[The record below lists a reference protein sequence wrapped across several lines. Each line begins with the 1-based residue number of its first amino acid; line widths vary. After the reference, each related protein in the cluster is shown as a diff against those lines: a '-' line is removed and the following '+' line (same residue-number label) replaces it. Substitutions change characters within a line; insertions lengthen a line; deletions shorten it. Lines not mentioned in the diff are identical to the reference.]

1 MAWNLTASHCSGA
14 LPPSP
19 FIAQPRRSHR
29 NRPGDLKKLLFCGD
43 AECGLAGDRRRP
55 GQCDCSIAGWNLRR
69 DAHKGR
75 RLRSVEPIAQLDAG
89 QGKYLPVAIDVSNPA
104 EHVYLTIYGT
114 CFRNLA
120 SLNDMTVNVSSA
132 TTPPVYAGPAGQYP
146 GRDQMNLLLP
156 ASLAGKGQVYVVIAI
171 GDLDNEA
178 NLVWL
183 QIK

>member
-1 MAWNLTASHCSGA
+1 MLNVA
-14 LPPSP
+14 LPEIAEGPARVTVQSP
-19 FIAQPRRSHR
+19 
-29 NRPGDLKKLLFCGD
+29 
-43 AECGLAGDRRRP
+43 AGTFGGTRIKAD
-55 GQCDCSIAGWNLRR
+55 GM
-69 DAHKGR
+69 
-75 RLRSVEPIAQLDAG
+75 RSVEPIAQLDAG
-89 QGKYLPVAIDVSNPA
+89 QGKYLPVAIDVRNPA
-104 EHVYLTIYGT
+104 EQVYLTIYGT

-146 GRDQMNLLLP
+146 GLDQMNLLLP